1 MKKII
6 NGHIYVQN
14 KNSLYIDGNMEYQ
27 AVNLISE
34 YGSKLNDCKYALTSN
49 HGQKK
54 MEEMY
59 ADDIEKFRPYIFLTP
74 EEYAP
79 IRAYKNNG
87 SKFHQRDINFHEGF
101 DYQEEI
107 SESGHEC
114 VSLLADTE
122 PDVLTLIIEAEEQA
136 EMQKYIAALPA
147 ALASLTAK
155 QRSRIVKHF
164 YKGMTF
170 REIAKAENADVSS
183 VRDSISL
190 AKENIKTFL
199 KKI

>member
-147 ALASLTAK
+147 ALASLT
-155 QRSRIVKHF
+155 
-164 YKGMTF
+164 
-170 REIAKAENADVSS
+170 VSAFTALLRTVS
-183 VRDSISL
+183 V
-190 AKENIKTFL
+190 FVYQ
-199 KKI
+199 